1 MPKQRITVEGRVIS
15 PPGLRRLRKSRRW
28 LAYFVFQPDDPSLPL
43 MHAQKRGNTSRALR
57 EALYVGAHV
66 RCDVVVRAVLLADV
80 VSIESVAEP
89 IRCRVAR

>member
-1 MPKQRITVEGRVIS
+1 MTIEGRVIS

-28 LAYFVFQPDDPSLPL
+28 LAYFAFQPDDPALPL
-43 MHAQKRGNTSRALR
+43 MHAQKRGNTSRELQK
-57 EALYVGAHV
+57 ALYAGAHV

-89 IRCRVAR
+89 VRCRLAG